1 MEHEPPLE
9 FTVRVAIPKLAALK
23 GGDTENSADMDLDIG
38 LSGLLGD
45 FVPFLN
51 GGSEPGAF
59 VSEALELFFN
69 DPFSLGVIGDFPFRQ
84 QLGDAGQEGVTL
96 LAVLIA
102 MLSRLVLGRHSW
114 ASLVVA
120 AGLLVI
126 GGLCRAQFPRPVD
139 QPDQGIRVLLGPLGI
154 FTGEGR
160 VHRVL
165 SVTGTFLIVDAG

>member
-9 FTVRVAIPKLAALK
+9 FTVRVALPKLAALK

-38 LSGLLGD
+38 LSGLFGD

-69 DPFSLGVIGDFPFRQ
+69 DPFSLWVIGDFPFRQ
-84 QLGDAGQEGVTL
+84 QLGDAVQEGVTL

-102 MLSRLVLGRHSW
+102 MLSFCPSSGEQ
-114 ASLVVA
+114 
-120 AGLLVI
+120 I
-126 GGLCRAQFPRPVD
+126 QAQERD
-139 QPDQGIRVLLGPLGI
+139 SYALPLSPGK
-154 FTGEGR
+154 TPSGVCPG
-160 VHRVL
+160 
-165 SVTGTFLIVDAG
+165 